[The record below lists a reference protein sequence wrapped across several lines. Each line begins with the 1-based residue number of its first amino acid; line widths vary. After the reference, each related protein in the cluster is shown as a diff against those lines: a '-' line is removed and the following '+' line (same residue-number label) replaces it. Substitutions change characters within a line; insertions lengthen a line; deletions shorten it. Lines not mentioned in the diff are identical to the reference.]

1 MINGFLKMYR
11 DKFLQE
17 AVKFSDALIDKA
29 GLEKL
34 AEEAHNHALILKDGT
49 DINETIKR
57 LPFGSMKIQI
67 LRDANHPPKYVQALE
82 IIDAH
87 LQKLSSS
94 R

>member
-1 MINGFLKMYR
+1 MSAGFVECYHT
-11 DKFLQE
+11 KFLQE
-17 AVKFSDALIDKA
+17 AVKFSDASIDKA

-34 AEEAHNHALILKDGT
+34 AEEAHNHVLTLDDET
-49 DINETIKR
+49 DIKEAIKR
-57 LPFGSMKIQI
+57 LPFGSLKIQI